1 MELKRVYW
9 FVNQNQI
16 IMSISDLFKDSV
28 NWSEQ
33 ELVALCKI
41 MSIQSLVDGELSVE
55 EAQVLG
61 VILAE
66 IPKKSGLTN
75 VESVLKRAADM
86 NADLALSV
94 LQQMH
99 SKKKKAVIAFL
110 ALLGVADG
118 DLDINEQRFVEL
130 IGKALNV
137 L

>member
-1 MELKRVYW
+1 
-9 FVNQNQI
+9 
-16 IMSISDLFKDSV
+16 
-28 NWSEQ
+28 
-33 ELVALCKI
+33 
-41 MSIQSLVDGELSVE
+41 MSIQSLVDGELSE

-86 NADLALSV
+86 NADLALRFFNKCIQRKELPLHFSP
-94 LQQMH
+94 
-99 SKKKKAVIAFL
+99 
-110 ALLGVADG
+110 LGVADG

-130 IGKALNV
+130 VGKALNV